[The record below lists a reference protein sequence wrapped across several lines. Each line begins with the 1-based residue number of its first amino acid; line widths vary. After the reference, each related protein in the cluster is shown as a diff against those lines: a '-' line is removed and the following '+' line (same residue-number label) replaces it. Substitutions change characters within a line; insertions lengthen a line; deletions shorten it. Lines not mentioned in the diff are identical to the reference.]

1 MSSFFII
8 IFKMAKQM
16 PLHAELSNC
25 LTAYKETF
33 EQILQCISSA
43 CDSTQKKHDS
53 PITIQV
59 QELLSIDAELKRH
72 LDRMDS
78 WDSRQK
84 KIEDLEKQLK
94 QLSIIVN
101 KYAQDLYSSQM
112 TLQEN
117 LAVAT
122 KLQKGVMQRR
132 QVSSFEDLMNS
143 SLMQSNSNGPSSFS
157 YPWMPSQPANQPNQ
171 WGENPEE

>member
-1 MSSFFII
+1 
-8 IFKMAKQM
+8 MAKQM

-33 EQILQCISSA
+33 ERILQCISNA

-59 QELLSIDAELKRH
+59 QDLLSIDAELKRH
-72 LDRMDS
+72 LDRMDD

-84 KIEDLEKQLK
+84 RIEDLEQQLK
-94 QLSIIVN
+94 QLSIRVN
-101 KYAQDLYSSQM
+101 NFAQDLSSSQIA
-112 TLQEN
+112 LQGC
-117 LAVAT
+117 LSIAT

-132 QVSSFEDLMNS
+132 QVSSIEDLMNS
-143 SLMQSNSNGPSSFS
+143 TQMNSSAAGSSNFS
-157 YPWMPSQPANQPNQ
+157 YPWMPAPPKQASQ
-171 WGENPEE
+171 WGDNSNNASYASEE